1 MDRAMEQVLW
11 AVTIWG
17 LWSCWL
23 VCQFMRAPALLTQ
36 TAAALLVLELLALG
50 VRWFDCDAG
59 GCGDCARAAGSVA
72 TFDVPGLAALLVAA
86 ATLHAWR
93 RSAGR

>member
-1 MDRAMEQVLW
+1 MMGAVEPVLW

-23 VCQFMRAPALLTQ
+23 LCQFVGAPPLLTQ
-36 TAAALLVLELLALG
+36 TAAALLVLELVALG

-59 GCGDCARAAGSVA
+59 GCGPGARAAGSVA
-72 TFDVPGLAALLVAA
+72 TIDVPGLAVLLVGA

-93 RSAGR
+93 RAAGR